1 MLLGGVLVGGRVTLV
16 GKAMKEWCGLRR
28 ILGDSGSERTSNLRK
43 IYQQHPTTYW
53 SHLHILPVVY
63 YCRAIGHSYEMMH
76 LDWKPFSLSLASFR
90 PWPELRWHGSRY
102 NACRIPWGNA
112 CNGSPCP
119 FAEKNGWGWRGRK
132 GWTPT
137 GLRMCQGQCSLA
149 RECWI
154 GAILEEA
161 PLAPQWKAH

>member
-1 MLLGGVLVGGRVTLV
+1 
-16 GKAMKEWCGLRR
+16 MKEWRGLRR
-28 ILGDSGSERTSNLRK
+28 ILGDSGSERTNIQFEDDIFSNNH
-43 IYQQHPTTYW
+43 QQPIESISASCQLITIAVLLATRTRRCT
-53 SHLHILPVVY
+53 L
-63 YCRAIGHSYEMMH
+63 IGN
-76 LDWKPFSLSLASFR
+76 PLSLASFR

-119 FAEKNGWGWRGRK
+119 FMEKNWWGWRGWK
-132 GWTPT
+132 VWTPT

-161 PLAPQWKAH
+161 PIAPRRKAY